1 MNSERQLRAKQRE
14 AKKRLNNLY
23 RGKSLEELQKE
34 EEAKGIVQKRIMT
47 RLQTNTIDRIKENLN
62 PTLSI
67 RGIL

>member
-23 RGKSLEELQKE
+23 RGKSIEELKKE

-47 RLQTNTIDRIKENLN
+47 RLQTNTIDRINYKE
-62 PTLSI
+62 
-67 RGIL
+67 

>member
-47 RLQTNTIDRIKENLN
+47 RLQTNTIDRINYKE
-62 PTLSI
+62 
-67 RGIL
+67 